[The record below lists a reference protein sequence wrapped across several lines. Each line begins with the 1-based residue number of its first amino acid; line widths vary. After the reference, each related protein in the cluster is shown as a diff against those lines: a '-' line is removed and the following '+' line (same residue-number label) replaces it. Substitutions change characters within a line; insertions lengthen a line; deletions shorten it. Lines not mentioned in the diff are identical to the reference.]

1 MPNNH
6 ALLAPSASKRWM
18 TCAPSARL
26 EAQFP
31 EKDTAYTREGT
42 IAHATAEAQLRF
54 LLRESVDYAPDAEQ
68 LRGMMLTDT
77 ALQLEEQN
85 AIKEGLDF
93 GELFATVWDG
103 YACIVFDDY
112 LTFLAAYPDT
122 NLLVEAE
129 LQLSDYIPEGF
140 GSSDAVIIGHR
151 VMRVYD
157 LKYGKGVTVNAE
169 GNTQMMCY
177 GLGALLGPA
186 ELEDID
192 EVTLCILQPRL
203 RHSSQ
208 WTLSAQEL
216 RTWAYETLRPAA
228 LAAWEGKG
236 ELRTGDHCRFC
247 AAAAQCPALAQAA
260 TATLAATEFP
270 ELLDDT
276 QLSDLL
282 GKLDTLESWISRVR
296 EYALNRMLDGHQ
308 LDGWKVVEGR
318 SLRRFSDPEK
328 VVATLRLSGY
338 EDERIFRPRELR
350 TLGDIEKM
358 LGKATFAKLLASCVE
373 KPQGKPAIAP
383 ESDRREAFKPQVGA
397 DFNNLL

>member
-1 MPNNH
+1 MPSRH
-6 ALLAPSASKRWM
+6 ALLAPSSSKRWM

-42 IAHATAEAQLRF
+42 LAHSLCET
-54 LLRESVDYAPDAEQ
+54 LLDIMLHNHSHVHDADTM
-68 LRGMMLTDT
+68 RGYVRGTGIETDV
-77 ALQLEEQN
+77 A
-85 AIKEGLDF
+85 KEGLDF
-93 GELFATVWDG
+93 EDMYLYCYDYAATV
-103 YACIVFDDY
+103 FEEY
-112 LTFLAAYPDT
+112 LTLKATYPDAR
-122 NLLVEAE
+122 LLIEAE
-129 LQLSDYIPEGF
+129 LVLDAFIPEGF
-140 GSSDAVIIGHR
+140 GSSDSVIIAGPILH
-151 VMRVYD
+151 VWD
-157 LKYGKGVTVNAE
+157 FKYGKGVTVNAE

-177 GLGALLGPA
+177 ALGALMGPA
-186 ELEDID
+186 ELD
-192 EVTLCILQPRL
+192 CIEEIRMTIHQPRL
-203 RHSSQ
+203 SHISS
-208 WTLSAQEL
+208 WTVSTGEL
-216 RTWAYETLRPAA
+216 TAWATETLRPAA

-397 DFNNLL
+397 DYNNLL